1 MLFRDLK
8 INKLDYSVLAVLAST
23 FIFYYATNLDHP
35 YQLFVATVIFSI
47 LYFIWGIWHHLRSNY
62 LTSKIVLE
70 YFLVATLGV
79 IIVSTILI

>member
-1 MLFRDLK
+1 MLFRDLRV
-8 INKLDYSVLAVLAST
+8 NKLDYSVLAIIAAT
-23 FIFYYATNLDHP
+23 FIVYYITKLEHP
-35 YQLFVATVIFSI
+35 YQLFTATIVFSI
-47 LYFIWGIWHHLRSNY
+47 FYIIWGIWHHLRSNY